1 MNYKI
6 KMRKVNT
13 FIFDVDGVLTN
24 GEVILFKNEIV
35 RVLNS
40 RDGYAIQHAAKEGYR
55 ILIITG
61 GSSEEVKTRLLGLGA
76 TEVCLKSCNKLEVYE
91 SLKLKYDFTDE
102 EALYMGDDI
111 PDYPV
116 LNTVGV
122 STCPQDAAVEIKEI
136 VDYHSPY
143 NGGEFCVRDVI
154 EQTMR
159 LQGKWFTKGSYH
171 W

>member
-76 TEVCLKSCNKLEVYE
+76 TEVCLKSSNKLEVYE

-111 PDYPV
+111 PDLEV
-116 LNTVGV
+116 MGLAGLAC
-122 STCPQDAAVEIKEI
+122 CPHDAAPEIRAI
-136 VDYHSPY
+136 SDYVSPFA
-143 NGGEFCVRDVI
+143 GGTGCVRDVL
-154 EQTMR
+154 EQAMK
-159 LQGKWFTKGSYH
+159 LKGLWMNDLAH
-171 W
+171 AW